1 MATNSGRGNPI
12 GAEDGPGIA
21 NTPDIPAV
29 PEDVKT
35 AICAQK
41 HDPSSLKHGGLGST
55 GVHEAGE
62 DAGAKLPSTEPG
74 VETKEEICKGG
85 EK

>member
-1 MATNSGRGNPI
+1 MATNSGRGNSI

-29 PEDVKT
+29 PDDVKK
-35 AICAQK
+35 AIRAQE
-41 HDPSSLKHGGLGST
+41 HDPNSLKHGGLGST
-55 GVHEAGE
+55 GVHEGGE
-62 DAGAKLPSTEPG
+62 DAGAKLPPAEPG
-74 VETKEEICKGG
+74 VETKEEVSMGG